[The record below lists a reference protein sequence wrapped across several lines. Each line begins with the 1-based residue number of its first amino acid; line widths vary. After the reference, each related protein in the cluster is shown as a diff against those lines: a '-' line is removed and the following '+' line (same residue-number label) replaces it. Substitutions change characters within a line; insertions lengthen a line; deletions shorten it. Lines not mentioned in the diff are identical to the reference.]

1 MKPIKTNSFVS
12 AQCNTMESS
21 QPLPKSLASSH
32 LAHVTPFLQVFQSD
46 LRHKTYQNLTE
57 TPAKRESCVP
67 NGSLQDFCGG
77 AGKTPLNTIRIVG
90 PCFISLSAKGC
101 WA

>member
-1 MKPIKTNSFVS
+1 MLH
-12 AQCNTMESS
+12 NTMESS
-21 QPLPKSLASSH
+21 QPLHKSLASSH
-32 LAHVTPFLQVFQSD
+32 LAHMTPFLQVFQSD
-46 LRHKTYQNLTE
+46 FGRFYASNQTE
-57 TPAKRESCVP
+57 TPAKRESRVP